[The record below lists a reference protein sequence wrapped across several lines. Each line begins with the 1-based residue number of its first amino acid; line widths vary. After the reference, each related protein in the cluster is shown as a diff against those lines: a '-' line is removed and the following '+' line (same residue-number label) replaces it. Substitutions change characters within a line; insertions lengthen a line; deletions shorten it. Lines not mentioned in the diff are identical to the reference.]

1 MVEEVNEEISQS
13 NMSLAA
19 TNEIVTLPK
28 VDTPILQILMTFSI
42 FTVIILAA
50 YLLLLRYEKK
60 QERKRVKVGYEY
72 ISEKNAYNE
81 KFNFLYNQ

>member
-13 NMSLAA
+13 TMSLAA

-60 QERKRVKVGYEY
+60 
-72 ISEKNAYNE
+72 
-81 KFNFLYNQ
+81 